1 MSIIKR
7 IIDNSYVIEKNG
19 MPYHVPNEGE
29 FADEWSEIN
38 AYAEEH
44 PEEVTLEYPYE
55 PTFEEL
61 VAAKRSEIAY
71 TANTILN
78 DVKAKY
84 TIAEVESWT
93 KQEQGAKDIVA
104 GNTNTD
110 CAKFVANIAS
120 QRGIETETL
129 VNKILSNVE
138 YYNELS
144 SKVIGEQQRLED
156 LVNLAEAS
164 GNKEELEAIVWEY
177 EPIAKKAL

>member
-7 IIDNSYVIEKNG
+7 VIDNSYVIVKNG

-29 FADEWSEIN
+29 FVDEWAEVN
-38 AYAEEH
+38 AYAEAH
-44 PEEVTLEYPYE
+44 PEEVELEYPYE

-71 TANTILN
+71 TANAILN
-78 DVKAKY
+78 GIKAKY
-84 TIAEVESWT
+84 TVAEVESWT
-93 KQEQGAKDIVA
+93 KQEQGAKDISA

-120 QRGIETETL
+120 RRGIETETL

-177 EPIAKKAL
+177 EPITKTTV